1 MLNKILLIAVA
12 GAMGSLARYGLGS
25 FVQRAAGVGFP
36 WGTTTVNIIGCL
48 LFGLIWSLAEHRL
61 ELGGSFRVFAL
72 VGFMGAFT
80 TFSTFQFETAQL
92 LRDSQ
97 WLMACGNLLLQNSVG
112 LLAVVGGM
120 ALGKLI

>member
-1 MLNKILLIAVA
+1 MLHKILLIAVA
-12 GAMGSLARYGLGS
+12 GAAGSLARYGLGS
-25 FVQRAAGVGFP
+25 VVQRAAGVGFP
-36 WGTTTVNIIGCL
+36 WGTTVVNILGCL
-48 LFGLIWSLAEHRL
+48 MFGIIWSLAEHRI
-61 ELGGSFRVFAL
+61 ELGSSFRIFAL

-112 LLAVVGGM
+112 LTAIVAGM